1 MTIALIRQKPK
12 RLTYLIVH
20 FAKNWWSTTT
30 FRKESQ
36 SLKVNLPWSVCLSYK
51 KCQNYWG
58 IQNGTEKVSS
68 ITSKFNILAIGENWC
83 IDSIINIPV
92 VHWLEKNNENIKLK
106 VIDTDSYSKFM
117 PNEKVITPTFIIMN
131 QEYQEIGKWVQYPKR
146 IIDVVES
153 KDQVRIIVEKR
164 RYRQGEY
171 IVDTLEEV
179 LDILINYS
187 NNIYLDRRK

>member
-1 MTIALIRQKPK
+1 MIQMDDTFSALLIWWVLWYTYSKLGIIHRLFGCSVTIALIRQKPK

-92 VHWLEKNNENIKLK
+92 VHWLEKTMKI
-106 VIDTDSYSKFM
+106 
-117 PNEKVITPTFIIMN
+117 
-131 QEYQEIGKWVQYPKR
+131 
-146 IIDVVES
+146 
-153 KDQVRIIVEKR
+153 
-164 RYRQGEY
+164 
-171 IVDTLEEV
+171 
-179 LDILINYS
+179 
-187 NNIYLDRRK
+187 